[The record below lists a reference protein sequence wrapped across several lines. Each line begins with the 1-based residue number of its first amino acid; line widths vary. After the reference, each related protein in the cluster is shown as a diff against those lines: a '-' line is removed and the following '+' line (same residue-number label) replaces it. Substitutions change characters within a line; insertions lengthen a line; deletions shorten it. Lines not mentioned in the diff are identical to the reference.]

1 MKIFLTVLIAIL
13 IIIGLLALAVGISAF
28 EGWIFMLLWNYV
40 LCAIFPSIPI
50 LSFWLAWGL
59 AILNKPHR
67 QCIQK
72 GGVSFGRRLICAH

>member
-13 IIIGLLALAVGISAF
+13 IIIGFLALAVGISAF

-59 AILNKPHR
+59 L
-67 QCIQK
+67 
-72 GGVSFGRRLICAH
+72 FLINLIGSAFKKVVYRSGAD

>member
-1 MKIFLTVLIAIL
+1 MKIFLKILIAIL

-59 AILNKPHR
+59 L
-67 QCIQK
+67 
-72 GGVSFGRRLICAH
+72 FLINLIGSAFKKVVYRSGAG

>member
-59 AILNKPHR
+59 L
-67 QCIQK
+67 
-72 GGVSFGRRLICAH
+72 FLINLIGSAFKKVVYRSGAD

>member
-1 MKIFLTVLIAIL
+1 MKTFLTVLIAIL
-13 IIIGLLALAVGISAF
+13 IIIGVLALIVGISAF

-59 AILNKPHR
+59 L
-67 QCIQK
+67 
-72 GGVSFGRRLICAH
+72 FLINIVGSAFKKVVYRSGAD